1 MPNFSSVSAR
11 KPACG
16 SRIETGLMGKLLFYR
31 GGDAQNF
38 GEPISPQLLFL
49 IVRHGRVIFCNART
63 AALLFLVSQVPEEGV
78 GAGASRGDRI

>member
-38 GEPISPQLLFL
+38 GEPISPQLPCL
-49 IVRHGRVIFCNART
+49 IVHHGMVIFCNRR
-63 AALLFLVSQVPEEGV
+63 AAGLLFLFTQIPEAGV
-78 GAGASRGDRI
+78 RAPTQLQ